1 MTLHEKLSEVEA
13 KVSAMLT
20 LVQTENKLLKEG
32 SKTEAAELNKAI
44 KNACL
49 QLLKTLAETE
59 AALLEEEE
67 EQPYPLLE

>member
-32 SKTEAAELNKAI
+32 SKAEAAELNKAI

-49 QLLKTLAETE
+49 QLLKTLAEAE

-67 EQPYPLLE
+67 KQPYLLLE

>member
-32 SKTEAAELNKAI
+32 SKVEATELNKAI

-49 QLLKTLAETE
+49 QLLKTLAEAE
-59 AALLEEEE
+59 ALLKEEE
-67 EQPYPLLE
+67 EQSYPLLE

>member
-59 AALLEEEE
+59 AALLKEEE
-67 EQPYPLLE
+67 EQPYLLLE